1 MTKREFVIAYILARA
16 GAAAGDLH
24 PLRLATSAIQLWD
37 ELNKSVLPA
46 DPSRIY
52 PDATGSLAWST
63 SHGRPLTRSSRCS
76 SPRQNWTGLRQCQT

>member
-46 DPSRIY
+46 SKT
-52 PDATGSLAWST
+52 AAK
-63 SHGRPLTRSSRCS
+63 
-76 SPRQNWTGLRQCQT
+76 